1 MSAEIPPAEE
11 PVGTDG
17 RRLPEQVRVRMAKL
31 KALQEQGVD
40 PQLLQGTTQNDIIK
54 EYLSRGTYAFPP
66 EPSMRLITDN
76 SDGSDPC
83 GEARSL
89 IDTLLDGFL
98 VVLILAVLTFVI
110 FSAIGFW
117 SNK

>member
-1 MSAEIPPAEE
+1 MTCT
-11 PVGTDG
+11 GTSCNQGRTECRDG
-17 RRLPEQVRVRMAKL
+17 C
-31 KALQEQGVD
+31 
-40 PQLLQGTTQNDIIK
+40 TN
-54 EYLSRGTYAFPP
+54 
-66 EPSMRLITDN
+66 LIQTN
-76 SDGSDPC
+76 SDGSDPY